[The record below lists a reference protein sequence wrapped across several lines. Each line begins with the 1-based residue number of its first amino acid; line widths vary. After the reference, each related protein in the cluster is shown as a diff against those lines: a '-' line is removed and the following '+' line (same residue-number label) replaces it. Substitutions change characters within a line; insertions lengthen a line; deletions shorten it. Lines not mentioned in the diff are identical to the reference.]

1 MQLHQLS
8 PKHNRSSRKRVGR
21 GGNKG
26 TYSGRGVKGQKSRS
40 GRKPRPGFA
49 GGDTTLAQR
58 LPKQRGQT
66 GKIDI
71 KKGVKLAR
79 LRVKPITFN
88 LKEIEKHFKT
98 GEIVS
103 PASLLNKGLIDK
115 MKGRIPKVKIL
126 SQGGIKKDLKF
137 RKVSLSKSTK
147 TIVDKASGP
156 TKSKPKPKTKTKK
169 TK

>member
-1 MQLHQLS
+1 MQLYQLS
-8 PKHNRSSRKRVGR
+8 PKHNRPSRKRVGR
-21 GGNKG
+21 GGKKG

-40 GRKPRPGFA
+40 GKMPRPGFA
-49 GGDTTLAQR
+49 GGDTTLAKR

-66 GKIDI
+66 GKIKI
-71 KKGVKLAR
+71 KRGVKLAR

-103 PASLLNKGLIDK
+103 PRSLLNKGLIDK
-115 MKGRIPKVKIL
+115 MKGRIPQVKIL
-126 SQGGIKKDLKF
+126 SEGGIKKDLKF
-137 RKVSLSKSTK
+137 RKVGLSKE
-147 TIVDKASGP
+147 ARA
-156 TKSKPKPKTKTKK
+156 KTKK

>member
-1 MQLHQLS
+1 MQLYQLS

-21 GGNKG
+21 GGKKG
-26 TYSGRGVKGQKSRS
+26 TYSGKGVKGQKSRS

-49 GGDTTLAQR
+49 GGDTTLVKR

-66 GKIDI
+66 GKVKIRR
-71 KKGVKLAR
+71 GVKLAR

-88 LKEIEKHFKT
+88 LGEIEKHFKT

-103 PASLLNKGLIDK
+103 PQSLLNKGLIDK
-115 MKGRIPKVKIL
+115 MKGRIPRIKIL
-126 SQGGIKKDLKF
+126 SEGGIKKDLKF
-137 RKVSLSKSTK
+137 RKISLSKK
-147 TIVDKASGP
+147 AKALVDK
-156 TKSKPKPKTKTKK
+156 TKIKK